1 MIMTQPV
8 NKTLYWA
15 PRILSIAL
23 IAFLTL
29 FSLDV
34 FEAGASTREI
44 LTGLFLHNIP
54 SIILMIVL
62 IIAWKYEIVGAVAFI
77 LAGLFYI
84 ALNIRNAV
92 PMPMALTWSLT
103 LSGPAF
109 LIGILFLMNWRN
121 KKGTHKHTTS

>member
-1 MIMTQPV
+1 MSQPV
-8 NKTLYWA
+8 SKTIYWA
-15 PRILSIAL
+15 PRILSILL

-34 FEAGASTREI
+34 FESASSTREI
-44 LTGLFLHNIP
+44 LTGLFIHNLP
-54 SIILMIVL
+54 SIILIIVL
-62 IIAWKYEIVGAVAFI
+62 IIAWKYEIVGAIAFI

-92 PMPMALTWSLT
+92 PLPMALTWRLT

-121 KKGTHKHTTS
+121 KKGTHRHTTS